1 MSIAPTCTL
10 VNSNSVSIEK
20 KVLQPKARNNAF
32 SKVSLD
38 RVANR
43 GVGLT
48 DYVNHTNSNPRKG
61 KRGPCNKRKHNQAKR
76 KSDFVRYRKRLAAS
90 LFNNF
95 PQNNIL
101 VHWFTGTYADQR
113 VKSIDTAKKDFKKFI
128 YGFGNTIKTYTAV
141 VELDIKHHPH
151 VHAMI
156 LTSYPIS
163 SKTFEDS
170 WQHEHGFSVDKLK
183 PNNFNR
189 IINYLVKLYSDGE
202 SLSYSLSKA
211 QELQSQE
218 NRLKRARKR
227 LSEVIQSSKINNTS
241 LRATKDDL
249 WKKEYHIHQ
258 LKKAECQKQLTGKDN
273 PILKSHGQKG
283 YLEVANPSHSLCRV
297 FQAKGI
303 YQYSLVAYQ
312 SYLDMETGQLR
323 KVILNR
329 KDYYEFPPEI
339 HSKLLY
345 LMGLEVTGLVLE
357 VA

>member
-1 MSIAPTCTL
+1 MSTVPTRTL
-10 VNSNSVSIEK
+10 VNSNSVSVEK
-20 KVLQPKARNNAF
+20 KILQPGARNNAF
-32 SKVSLD
+32 SKVSLG

-48 DYVNHTNSNPRKG
+48 DYVNHSNVNSRKG
-61 KRGPCNKRKHNQAKR
+61 KRGPYHKRKPNQAKQN
-76 KSDFVRYRKRLAAS
+76 SDFVRYHKRLEES

-95 PQNNIL
+95 PQNNVL

-128 YGFGNTIKTYTAV
+128 YGFGNTIKAYTAV
-141 VELDIKHHPH
+141 IELDIKHHPH

-156 LTSYPIS
+156 LTSHPVS
-163 SKTFEDS
+163 NKVLEDN
-170 WQHEHGFSVDKLK
+170 WKHDYGHAKDTPK

-189 IINYLVKLYSDGE
+189 IINYIVKLYSDGE
-202 SLSYSLSKA
+202 SLSYSSSKA
-211 QELQSQE
+211 RKLQSQE
-218 NRLKRARKR
+218 DRLECTRKC
-227 LSEVIQSSKINNTS
+227 LSEATQPFKMNKSS
-241 LRATKDDL
+241 LRAIRDDL
-249 WKKEYHIHQ
+249 WKKERHVHQ

-283 YLEVANPSHSLCRV
+283 YLEVSNPSHSLCRV

-312 SYLDMETGQLR
+312 SYIDDNGER
-323 KVILNR
+323 VKVILNR
-329 KDYYEFPPEI
+329 KDYYEFPPEV
-339 HSKLLY
+339 HGKLLY
-345 LMGLEVTGLVLE
+345 LMGLEITGLVSE

>member
-1 MSIAPTCTL
+1 MSIAPTYTHDNL
-10 VNSNSVSIEK
+10 NSVSVEK
-20 KVLQPKARNNAF
+20 KILQPGARNNAF
-32 SKVSLD
+32 SKVSLG

-48 DYVNHTNSNPRKG
+48 DYVNHSNVNSRKG
-61 KRGPCNKRKHNQAKR
+61 KRGPYHKRKPNQAKQN
-76 KSDFVRYRKRLAAS
+76 SDFVRYHKRLEES

-95 PQNNIL
+95 PQNNVL

-128 YGFGNTIKTYTAV
+128 YGFGNTIKAYTAV
-141 VELDIKHHPH
+141 IELDIKHHPH

-156 LTSYPIS
+156 LTSHPVS
-163 SKTFEDS
+163 NKVLEDN
-170 WQHEHGFSVDKLK
+170 WKHDYGHAKDTPK

-189 IINYLVKLYSDGE
+189 IINYIVKLYSDGE
-202 SLSYSLSKA
+202 SLSYSSSKA
-211 QELQSQE
+211 RKLQSQE
-218 NRLKRARKR
+218 DRLECTRKC
-227 LSEVIQSSKINNTS
+227 LSEATQPFKMNKSS
-241 LRATKDDL
+241 LRAIRDDL
-249 WKKEYHIHQ
+249 WKKERHVHQ

-283 YLEVANPSHSLCRV
+283 YLEVSNPSHSLCRV

-312 SYLDMETGQLR
+312 SYIDDNGER
-323 KVILNR
+323 VKVILNR

>member
-1 MSIAPTCTL
+1 MSTVPTCTHDNL
-10 VNSNSVSIEK
+10 NSVSVEK
-20 KVLQPKARNNAF
+20 KILQPKARNNAF
-32 SKVSLD
+32 SKVSLG

-48 DYVNHTNSNPRKG
+48 DYVNHSNVNSRKG
-61 KRGPCNKRKHNQAKR
+61 KRGPYHKRKPNQAKR
-76 KSDFVRYRKRLAAS
+76 NSDFVRYHKRLAAS

-128 YGFGNTIKTYTAV
+128 YGFGNTIKAYTAV
-141 VELDIKHHPH
+141 VELDINHHPH

-156 LTSYPIS
+156 LTTHPVSN
-163 SKTFEDS
+163 KVLEDN
-170 WQHEHGFSVDKLK
+170 WKHGHAKDTPK
-183 PNNFNR
+183 PNSFNR

-211 QELQSQE
+211 RKLQSQE
-218 NRLKRARKR
+218 ECTKKR
-227 LSEVIQSSKINNTS
+227 LNEATQPFKMNKSS
-241 LRATKDDL
+241 LRAIRDDL
-249 WKKEYHIHQ
+249 WKKEYHTHQ
-258 LKKAECQKQLTGKDN
+258 QKKAECQKQLTGKDN

-283 YLEVANPSHSLCRV
+283 YLEVSNPSHSLCQI
-297 FQAKGI
+297 FKEKGI
-303 YQYSLVAYQ
+303 YKYSLVAYQ
-312 SYLDMETGQLR
+312 SYLDTETGQLG

-329 KDYYEFPPEI
+329 KDYYEFPPEV
-339 HSKLLY
+339 HGKLLY
-345 LMGLEVTGLVLE
+345 LMGLEITGLVSE

>member
-1 MSIAPTCTL
+1 MAILGTL

-20 KVLQPKARNNAF
+20 KVLQPGARNNTF
-32 SKVSLD
+32 SKVSLG

-48 DYVNHTNSNPRKG
+48 DYVNHSNVNSRKG
-61 KRGPCNKRKHNQAKR
+61 KRGPYHKRKPNQAKR
-76 KSDFVRYRKRLAAS
+76 NSDFVRYHNRLAAS

-128 YGFGNTIKTYTAV
+128 YGFGNTIKAYTAV

-151 VHAMI
+151 VHAML
-156 LTSYPIS
+156 LTSHPVS
-163 SKTFEDS
+163 NKVLEDN
-170 WQHEHGFSVDKLK
+170 WKHEHGFSVDKLK

-189 IINYLVKLYSDGE
+189 IINYLVKLYFDGE

-211 QELQSQE
+211 RKLQSQE
-218 NRLKRARKR
+218 NRLECARKC
-227 LSEVIQSSKINNTS
+227 LSEATQPFKMDKAA
-241 LRATKDDL
+241 LRAIRDDL
-249 WKKEYHIHQ
+249 WKKERHIHQ
-258 LKKAECQKQLTGKDN
+258 LKKAECQKQLTGKDK

-297 FQAKGI
+297 FQDKGI

-312 SYLDMETGQLR
+312 SYIDDNGER
-323 KVILNR
+323 VKVILNR
-329 KDYYEFPPEI
+329 KDYYEFPPEV
-339 HSKLLY
+339 HGKLLY
-345 LMGLEVTGLVLE
+345 LMGLEITGLVSE

>member
-1 MSIAPTCTL
+1 MSTVPTRTL

-20 KVLQPKARNNAF
+20 KVLQPGARNNTF
-32 SKVSLD
+32 SRVSLG

-48 DYVNHTNSNPRKG
+48 DYVNHTNSYPRKG
-61 KRGPCNKRKHNQAKR
+61 KRGPYNKRKPNQAKR
-76 KSDFVRYRKRLAAS
+76 NSDFVRYHKRLEES

-113 VKSIDTAKKDFKKFI
+113 VKSIDTAKRDFKKFV
-128 YGFGNTIKTYTAV
+128 YSFGNAIKAYTAV
-141 VELDIKHHPH
+141 VELDINHHPH
-151 VHAMI
+151 IHAMI
-156 LTSYPIS
+156 LTSHPIS
-163 SKTFEDS
+163 NKVLEDN
-170 WQHEHGFSVDKLK
+170 WKHEHGFSVDKLK

-202 SLSYSLSKA
+202 SLSYSSSKA
-211 QELQSQE
+211 RKLQSQE
-218 NRLKRARKR
+218 DRLECTKKR
-227 LSEVIQSSKINNTS
+227 LNEATQPFKMNKSS
-241 LRATKDDL
+241 LRAIRDDL
-249 WKKEYHIHQ
+249 WKKERHVHQ

>member
-1 MSIAPTCTL
+1 MSTVPTRTL

-20 KVLQPKARNNAF
+20 KVLQPGARNNAF
-32 SKVSLD
+32 SKVSLG

-48 DYVNHTNSNPRKG
+48 DYVNHTNSYPRKG
-61 KRGPCNKRKHNQAKR
+61 KRGPYNKRKHNQPKR
-76 KSDFVRYRKRLAAS
+76 NSDFVRYHKRLAAS
-90 LFNNF
+90 FFNNF
-95 PQNNIL
+95 PQNNVL

-113 VKSIDTAKKDFKKFI
+113 VKSIDTAKRDFKKFV
-128 YGFGNTIKTYTAV
+128 YSFGNAIKAYTAV
-141 VELDIKHHPH
+141 VELDINHHPH
-151 VHAMI
+151 IHAMI
-156 LTSYPIS
+156 LTSHPIS
-163 SKTFEDS
+163 NKVLEDN
-170 WQHEHGFSVDKLK
+170 WKHEHGFSVDKLK

-211 QELQSQE
+211 RKLQSQE
-218 NRLKRARKR
+218 DRLECTKKR
-227 LSEVIQSSKINNTS
+227 LSEATQPFKMNKSS
-241 LRATKDDL
+241 LRAIRDDL
-249 WKKEYHIHQ
+249 WKKEYHTHQ
-258 LKKAECQKQLTGKDN
+258 QKKAECQKQLTGKDN

-283 YLEVANPSHSLCRV
+283 YLEVSNPSHSLCQI
-297 FQAKGI
+297 FKEKGI
-303 YQYSLVAYQ
+303 YKYSLVAYQ
-312 SYLDMETGQLR
+312 AYLDTETGQLG